1 MSPQA
6 PSPELDES
14 TPLLNP
20 DPYRG
25 SPTKQRWSIWSPASR
40 VLVAGFL
47 ITLSFSFTQVP
58 IIYIFRQM
66 VCDVYYDEEHHD
78 PYQGTDGKR
87 DRCDRNEIAART
99 AAQLAILAVS
109 TTLCGTCNLFISA
122 WQAKTLGPR
131 AALMIQVFI
140 PAIRVAAQIFGVLLG
155 GQKGIIT
162 FQATQVITT
171 FGGPAGYIL
180 IVNTIAS
187 EVVEPKQRTAVFGKL
202 QGCLMLGQAIGFLA
216 GGMLGDSFGI
226 RRPFETAFVCFLI
239 ATVYVR
245 LAIPYLPPSADAA
258 GSKAP
263 RGVKGFFAP
272 LKVLKPQKVRP
283 ANGQVKKH
291 YGVFFLCSG
300 VFMGVLATG
309 YVTTLV
315 QLYTSNT
322 FGFTQ
327 ADNGRLISGNALM
340 RAGFLTFMFPKI
352 IDWGRTWFIKA
363 SHTQPSEVET
373 PPLEMPTDP
382 RLFNAPTGVQGED
395 QPLEPMAPA
404 PVEETAGRGF
414 DLYFLRSSLLVDA
427 AVTSVAAYATEG
439 WHMYI
444 AAFLLPFASGTAP
457 AAKGVITEM
466 CPPSQR
472 RDALGAITLVENIA
486 NLSTLSLFGFVFSTL
501 AEIGQAHLTF
511 FLNAAVAV
519 LAMIILLFS
528 HFPPANSELVE
539 DEVDD
544 VIGRD

>member
-6 PSPELDES
+6 HSPAVDES

-20 DPYRG
+20 DSYRG
-25 SPTKQRWSIWSPASR
+25 TPTKQSWSIWSPTNR

-47 ITLSFSFTQVP
+47 ITLSFSYTQVP
-58 IIYIFRQM
+58 IVYIFRQM
-66 VCDVYYDEEHHD
+66 VCDVYYDDEHHS
-78 PYQGTDGKR
+78 PLQGSNGR
-87 DRCDRNEIAART
+87 DRCDRNEIASRT

-122 WQAKTLGPR
+122 WQAKTMGPR

-140 PAIRVAAQIFGVLLG
+140 PGIRVAAQIVGVLLG

-162 FQATQVITT
+162 FQATQIITT

-180 IVNTIAS
+180 LVNSIAS
-187 EVVEPKQRTAVFGKL
+187 ELVDSKQRTAVFGKL
-202 QGCLMLGQAIGFLA
+202 QGCIMLGQAIGFLA

-239 ATVYVR
+239 ATIYVR
-245 LAIPYLPPSADAA
+245 LAIPYLPPSADVA
-258 GSKAP
+258 GKNAP
-263 RGVKGFFAP
+263 KGIKGFFAP
-272 LKVLKPQKVRP
+272 LKVLKPQKLRL

-291 YGVFFLCSG
+291 YGMFFLCCG

-309 YVTTLV
+309 YVTMLV
-315 QLYTSNT
+315 QLYASNA

-327 ADNGRLISGNALM
+327 ADNGRLVSGNALM

-352 IDWGRTWFIKA
+352 IEWGRKWFIQA
-363 SHTQPSEVET
+363 SPTQPSEVED
-373 PPLEMPTDP
+373 PPLEMPTEP
-382 RLFNAPTGVQGED
+382 RLFNAPTGVQGHD
-395 QPLEPMAPA
+395 QSPEPMAPA
-404 PVEETAGRGF
+404 PVQETAGRGF
-414 DLYFLRSSLLVDA
+414 DLYFLRWSLLVDA
-427 AVTSVAAYATEG
+427 AVTSVSAYATEG

-472 RDALGAITLVENIA
+472 TDALGAITLVENIA
-486 NLSTLSLFGFVFSTL
+486 TLSTLSVFGFVFSTL
-501 AEIGQAHLTF
+501 SEIGQAHLTF

-519 LAMIILLFS
+519 LAMIVLLFS
-528 HFPPANSELVE
+528 HFPPANSDLVQ

-544 VIGRD
+544 VIGCD